1 MKPKEILLQWINAF
15 NNSDPETISALYDD
29 NAVNHQ
35 VADDPVIGRT
45 AIKQMFE
52 NEFSQAEMVC
62 IIENIFEDG
71 EWAILEWKDPLGLRG
86 CGFFHIIN
94 DKIVFQR
101 GYWDKL
107 SFLKQY
113 NLPLRIAVNI
123 KKRYPVL
130 IQKYLFIL
138 CNHIYQSIHTVFSSS
153 SFFSFFP

>member
-35 VADDPVIGRT
+35 VANDPVIGRT

-52 NEFSQAEMVC
+52 NEFSQAEMIC

-71 EWAILEWKDPLGLRG
+71 EWVILEWKDPLGLRG

-107 SFLKQY
+107 SFLKQH
-113 NLPLRIAVNI
+113 NLPI
-123 KKRYPVL
+123 
-130 IQKYLFIL
+130 
-138 CNHIYQSIHTVFSSS
+138 
-153 SFFSFFP
+153 